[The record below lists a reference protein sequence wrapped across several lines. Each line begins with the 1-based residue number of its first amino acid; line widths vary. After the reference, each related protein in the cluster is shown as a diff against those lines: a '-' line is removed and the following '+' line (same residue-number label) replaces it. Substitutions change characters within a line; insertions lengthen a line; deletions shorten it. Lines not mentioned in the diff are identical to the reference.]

1 MKAEIEIG
9 KDLAEYII
17 ANELELVAI
26 RYYTRAGDLFITNPY
41 SGVGR
46 EYDVRQA
53 PNDDVQYNDPVL
65 IVKRIEPVKRSAFDN
80 AIRHLV
86 QITPSAPKAITYDIG
101 WQIIDIVQ
109 KELIPAIDPKQ
120 PKQLIPEKK

>member
-1 MKAEIEIG
+1 MKVEIEIG

-65 IVKRIEPVKRSAFDN
+65 IVKYIEPLKLSDLDK
-80 AIRHLV
+80 AIRILA
-86 QITPSAPKAITYDIG
+86 QITPRAPKAITYDIG
-101 WQIIDIVQ
+101 WQIIDVVQ
-109 KELIPAIDPKQ
+109 NKLIPAIDPKQ